1 VIDVAAAL
9 ARVDGLRRGG
19 DLAQARSIAHEA
31 LAAAGPAAPD
41 RWRLLA
47 ALGRAELD
55 AQQAALAIAAFME
68 AVAIGPDPG
77 PDPGERGELLL
88 DLGRARRRAG
98 DLDGALEVLERATE
112 LFALG
117 RRPDGRRRA
126 LAARG
131 KVLYAKH
138 DWKGA
143 RGAFRAALDQKGD
156 EPPEWRLHHAMAR
169 SYEKDGRRGEAE
181 ASYER
186 ARGSGWDG
194 VSKAGD
200 MDRERGRA
208 DTTFGA
214 DLHTSF
220 GASANAPL
228 VDVDDEAELS
238 RTVSRL
244 EKEDLVKL
252 VSLTGVVNSAL
263 APEPLLELLLDRA
276 ITWLGAERG
285 YVVVSRPLQGEP
297 PRIEVRA
304 ARSRE
309 GIKLTGSP
317 EDEVSRSIV
326 QQVVQKCA
334 PIVTQDAIADARLQ
348 DLASVAERS
357 LRSVACFPLRV
368 RSGPV
373 LGAVYVE
380 SRHKAGAFGQRETAL
395 LEGLAH
401 HVAMA
406 FERTTRYQRLADAY
420 AETRRALDERT
431 GAMFGLIGKAR
442 AMRQVFRLIEKLRD
456 HDAPVLIEGETGT
469 GKELVARAIHKSSR
483 RRDGPFV
490 VESCGAL
497 PEGLLEAELFG
508 HEKGAFTGATEAR
521 RGAFERAEG
530 GTLFLDEVSDM
541 PVRMQALLLRTL
553 ETGEVRPLG
562 SGSPRIVDCRVIC
575 AARDPLAEMV
585 RAGSFREDLYFRIN
599 VIRVSVPSLRE
610 RKEDLPALVEAF
622 LKDMG
627 RPSSDLTPRALEVL
641 LQHDWPGNIRELRH
655 CLERASLLA
664 GSGSIDGK
672 HLGIEDL
679 RQSNAT
685 TLSGP
690 VGLARLKAASSA
702 QAAGKV
708 DYHGHVLN
716 RRQVALLDYLRAN
729 GVATNREYVQLVSV
743 SVPTGWRDLKDML
756 DKGLIRAEGQG
767 RNTVYRLTEDA
778 PVSKSD
784 GG

>member
-1 VIDVAAAL
+1 MSDVAAAL
-9 ARVDGLRRGG
+9 TRIEGLRRAS
-19 DLAQARSIAHEA
+19 DLLQARGTALEA
-31 LAAAGPAAPD
+31 LAGLAPPGLE

-47 ALGRAELD
+47 ALGRVELD
-55 AQQAALAIAAFME
+55 AGQTQAAIAALHE
-68 AVAIGPDPG
+68 AVTTGPDPG
-77 PDPGERGELLL
+77 PDPGERAELLL
-88 DLGRARRRAG
+88 DLGRARRRAA
-98 DLDGALEVLERATE
+98 DLDGALEALERATE
-112 LFALG
+112 LFALA

-131 KVLYAKH
+131 KALYAKH

-143 RGAFRAALDQKGD
+143 RGAFRAALDQKGE
-156 EPPEWRLHHAMAR
+156 EPPTWRLHHAMAR
-169 SYEKDGRRGEAE
+169 AYEKDGRRNEAE
-181 ASYER
+181 AAYQR
-186 ARGSGWDG
+186 AREAGWDG
-194 VSKAGD
+194 VTKAGD
-200 MDRERGRA
+200 VDRATGGGTA
-208 DTTFGA
+208 VTDITA
-214 DLHTSF
+214 AF

-244 EKEDLVKL
+244 DKDDLVKL
-252 VSLTGVVNSAL
+252 VSLTGAVNSAM

-276 ITWLGAERG
+276 VVWLGAERG
-285 YVVVSRPLQGEP
+285 YVVVCRPVQGEP
-297 PRIEVRA
+297 PRLEVRA
-304 ARSRE
+304 ARGRE
-309 GIKLTGSP
+309 GVRMGSP

-326 QQVVQKCA
+326 LQVVQKGA
-334 PIVTQDAIADARLQ
+334 PVVTADALADARLQ

-357 LRSVACFPLRV
+357 LRSVACFPMRV
-368 RSGPV
+368 RSGPA

-380 SRHKAGAFGQRETAL
+380 SRNRAGAFGQRETAL

-401 HVAMA
+401 HVALA

-420 AETRRALDERT
+420 QETRRALDERT
-431 GAMFGLIGKAR
+431 GAMFGLIGRAR
-442 AMRQVFRLIEKLRD
+442 AMRQVFRLIDKLRD

-469 GKELVARAIHKSSR
+469 GKELVARAIHQSSR

-497 PEGLLEAELFG
+497 SEGLLEAELFG

-541 PVRMQALLLRTL
+541 PARMQALLLRTL

-562 SGSPRIVDCRVIC
+562 SPSPRIVDCRVIC
-575 AARDPLAEMV
+575 ASRDPLADLV
-585 RAGSFREDLYFRIN
+585 RAGHFREDLYFRIN
-599 VIRVSVPSLRE
+599 VIRLPVPPLRE
-610 RKEDLPALVEAF
+610 RKEDLPTLAEAF
-622 LKDMG
+622 LAELG
-627 RPSSDLTPRALEVL
+627 RPASDLSPRALEVL

-655 CLERASLLA
+655 CLERSSLLA
-664 GSGSIDGK
+664 GSGQVEAK

-679 RQSNAT
+679 GA
-685 TLSGP
+685 G
-690 VGLARLKAASSA
+690 GGAAAAAARLRATPGLQS
-702 QAAGKV
+702 AGKV

-716 RRQVALLDYLRAN
+716 RRQLALLDYLRAN

-743 SVPTGWRDLKDML
+743 SVPTGWRDLKDLL

-767 RNTVYRLTEDA
+767 RNTVYRLTDDA

-784 GG
+784 GS